1 LFSVFNIVSSQKNTI
16 AVLDG
21 VRAWACLTVIA
32 YHLNRNAM
40 LSHIWSPAVGSFATG
55 IMLTGWSGVTL
66 FFVLSGFLLFMP
78 YVKALLFDREWPS
91 ARTFYLRR
99 AFRILPGYYVSL
111 ALLILLE
118 HREYLQPDHL
128 KDLALFLTFFMDTT
142 PTTFQKING
151 PFWTLAIE
159 AQFYMLLPLLA
170 LGFSW
175 IVRRGTVRRRLVT
188 LGLCLMGMII
198 WGVSSRYWG
207 PYLTAH
213 PEAVPVPRPIL
224 NVALFFL
231 YGFAGKYLEDFAIGM
246 LVSTCYVLLQKPDV
260 IPGFVAFLRRHNQWL
275 WGLGIFCLFFMAV
288 EGAFP
293 MLAFLRPF
301 LDAQRP
307 FCELGFA
314 IGYGLC
320 VAGLLFGP
328 IDFKPLLESIAL
340 RWIGLISYSLY
351 IWHLPILLWF
361 LQYVLPAV
369 QKWNDVIAYVVFWLC
384 VVLLIVPFC
393 YLFYRCIE
401 QPWINIG
408 SKVTRK
414 AA

>member
-1 LFSVFNIVSSQKNTI
+1 
-16 AVLDG
+16 
-21 VRAWACLTVIA
+21 
-32 YHLNRNAM
+32 
-40 LSHIWSPAVGSFATG
+40 
-55 IMLTGWSGVTL
+55 
-66 FFVLSGFLLFMP
+66 
-78 YVKALLFDREWPS
+78 ALLFDREWPS

-246 LVSTCYVLLQKPDV
+246 LVSTCYVLLQKP
-260 IPGFVAFLRRHNQWL
+260 
-275 WGLGIFCLFFMAV
+275 
-288 EGAFP
+288 
-293 MLAFLRPF
+293 
-301 LDAQRP
+301 
-307 FCELGFA
+307 
-314 IGYGLC
+314 
-320 VAGLLFGP
+320 
-328 IDFKPLLESIAL
+328 
-340 RWIGLISYSLY
+340 
-351 IWHLPILLWF
+351 
-361 LQYVLPAV
+361 
-369 QKWNDVIAYVVFWLC
+369 
-384 VVLLIVPFC
+384 
-393 YLFYRCIE
+393 
-401 QPWINIG
+401 
-408 SKVTRK
+408 
-414 AA
+414 